1 MYIPQ
6 QLSYQTMLTNVIKA
20 NEAINSLIQYYTCKI
35 PLYQPVDYKN
45 IRPESFFSEAKNST
59 NETSVS
65 STSEGSKTLFTVR
78 KMSDVSTSSDGKN
91 INIYYCTYKD
101 CEKQYKSRENLLF
114 HIQNVHLK
122 KKPYSCG
129 LCKNAFSHRNGL
141 NYHLKNFHHIKK
153 KKKCKKKKI
162 VQ

>member
-1 MYIPQ
+1 MCF
-6 QLSYQTMLTNVIKA
+6 K
-20 NEAINSLIQYYTCKI
+20 
-35 PLYQPVDYKN
+35 
-45 IRPESFFSEAKNST
+45 PESFFSEAKNLT

-91 INIYYCTYKD
+91 INIYYFTYKD
-101 CEKQYKSRENLLF
+101 CEKQYKSRENLFF

-122 KKPYSCG
+122 KKPYSCK

-141 NYHLKNFHHIKK
+141 NYHHIKIEKKSKK
-153 KKKCKKKKI
+153 KKMCNKLKGKLKLCKYTI
-162 VQ
+162 SVSFY